1 MNYSDKIVFMVNKQ
15 NYLLEPQLDITAY
28 ESVMISKLIAIVT
41 IHTSQSYN
49 YDTKRFIEENK
60 LERHF
65 TIQEN
70 I

>member
-1 MNYSDKIVFMVNKQ
+1 MNYSDKMIIIVNKQ
-15 NYLLEPQLDITAY
+15 NYLLEPKLDITAY
-28 ESVMISKLIAIVT
+28 ESVMIAKLIAIVT
-41 IHTSQSYN
+41 IYTSQGYN
-49 YDTKRFIEENK
+49 YDTKRFIDENE

>member
-1 MNYSDKIVFMVNKQ
+1 MIYSDKIIFMVNKQ
-15 NYLLEPQLDITAY
+15 NYFLDPELDITAY

-41 IHTSQSYN
+41 IHTSQGYT
-49 YDTKRFIEENK
+49 YDTLRFIEENK